1 MKVSGLISHGL
12 SRKQKRAARHALLY
26 ALLSIFSVSTVF
38 PLLWMLSTSL
48 KSGDI
53 IFEIP
58 PRLLPDGFHWENYAR
73 AVTEID
79 FLVLFRNSAF
89 VAFLQLLSNVFVSA
103 FVAYGFA
110 RFQFPGRNVW
120 FLLVLSTIM
129 LPGEVTMIPVFIGF
143 SEIGWINSF
152 KPLVIPGF
160 FGGSP
165 VFIFLLR
172 QFFLSI
178 PRELEE
184 SAIVDG
190 AGSFRI
196 FVRIYLPLSVPAL
209 MTIGILSFQ
218 GSWNDL
224 LGPLIYLNDTDKFT
238 LPLGL
243 SMFNGVMKVEWG
255 PLMAGSILALIPVL
269 LVFLLAQKYFVA
281 GFKLSGIKG

>member
-1 MKVSGLISHGL
+1 MIGLASYRIG
-12 SRKQKRAARHALLY
+12 RKQKIVRRNILLY
-26 ALLSIFSVSTVF
+26 ALLGIFSSSTVF
-38 PLLWMLSTSL
+38 PLLWMISTSL

-53 IFEIP
+53 IFQIP
-58 PRLLPDGFHWENYAR
+58 PRLLPDSMHWENYAR
-73 AVTEID
+73 AVTEIN
-79 FLVLFRNSAF
+79 FFILFKNTAIITF
-89 VAFLQLLSNVFVSA
+89 FHLLSDVFVSA
-103 FVAYGFA
+103 IVAYGFA
-110 RFQFPGRNVW
+110 RFQFPGKNIW

-160 FGGSP
+160 FGGAP

-178 PRELEE
+178 PKELEE
-184 SAIVDG
+184 SAIIDG
-190 AGSFRI
+190 AGRFKI
-196 FVRIYLPLSVPAL
+196 FYRMFLPLSLPAL

-238 LPLGL
+238 LTLGL
-243 SMFNGVMKVEWG
+243 SMFKGVMKVEWG
-255 PLMAGSILALIPVL
+255 PLMAGSIMALVPVL
-269 LVFLLAQKYFVA
+269 VVFLLAQRFFVD

>member
-1 MKVSGLISHGL
+1 MTG
-12 SRKQKRAARHALLY
+12 RKRQKLRRDVLLY
-26 ALLSIFSVSTVF
+26 VLLAIGSLSTVF
-38 PLLWMLSTSL
+38 PLLWMVSTSL
-48 KSGDI
+48 KSGDV

-58 PRLLPDGFHWENYAR
+58 PRLLPDGLHWENYRKAL
-73 AVTEID
+73 TEID
-79 FLVLFRNSAF
+79 FLTLFRNSL
-89 VAFLQLLSNVFVSA
+89 VITVLQLMSNVFVSA

-110 RFQFPGRNVW
+110 RFHFPGRNVW

-143 SEIGWINSF
+143 SEIGWINSI

-184 SAIVDG
+184 SAIIDG

-196 FVRIYLPLSVPAL
+196 FCRICLPLSVPAL

-224 LGPLIYLNDTDKFT
+224 LGPLIYLNDADKFT

-243 SMFNGVMKVEWG
+243 SMFKGVMKVEWG
-255 PLMAGSILALIPVL
+255 PLMAGSILALVPVL
-269 LVFLLAQKYFVA
+269 AVFALAQKHFVD